1 MSSPPTFK
9 RIGLLTSLW
18 LGTFLPADSG
28 AQSLCIRL
36 TNASGVERS
45 MPVAAGTILRLRFRH
60 SIYGS
65 PVEERFALQRDG
77 FQLIQL
83 RYGEARLVDFYGHE
97 KAELE
102 DGDWVINPTP
112 RIFPSLHF
120 NVSTDKSM
128 ALLFD
133 HHDDYKPIMIRPT
146 GALRLTVVSC
156 KSGAHG

>member
-1 MSSPPTFK
+1 MISWLTLKYLELLAVFLFGVLLPPSS
-9 RIGLLTSLW
+9 
-18 LGTFLPADSG
+18 D
-28 AQSLCIRL
+28 AQSLCVQL
-36 TNASGVERS
+36 TKGESVVQSVSVNLGSA
-45 MPVAAGTILRLRFRH
+45 MRLRFLH

-65 PVEERFALQRDG
+65 QVEEVFVLQHDG
-77 FQLIQL
+77 FQLTQL

-97 KAELE
+97 KAEFE
-102 DGDWVINPTP
+102 DGAWVINPTP